1 MQSVTLKDN
10 PEIRRIVNSA
20 AMNYRKQKAYV
31 SEFSGKVNIS
41 SYWDGGSKSYY
52 TIVNLATGL
61 CRNLPTSTHPYFDI
75 AVQGMANQET
85 PDVESDERGNLYL
98 RRLPQGFALVETGI
112 FMGKTAP
119 AHVYLSPEDMPL
131 QLSAPPAL
139 EGVDAWSIA
148 VDDFRKA

>member
-10 PEIRRIVNSA
+10 QAIRRIVNSA
-20 AMNYRKQKAYV
+20 AGNYKKQKAYV
-31 SEFSGKVNIS
+31 SEFSGNTNIS

-52 TIVNLATGL
+52 TIVEIASGL
-61 CRNLPTSTHPYFDI
+61 KKALPTSTHPYFDI
-75 AVQGMANQET
+75 AVAGMANCET

-112 FMGKTAP
+112 FMGKTAT

-139 EGVDAWSIA
+139 EGVDAWTIA